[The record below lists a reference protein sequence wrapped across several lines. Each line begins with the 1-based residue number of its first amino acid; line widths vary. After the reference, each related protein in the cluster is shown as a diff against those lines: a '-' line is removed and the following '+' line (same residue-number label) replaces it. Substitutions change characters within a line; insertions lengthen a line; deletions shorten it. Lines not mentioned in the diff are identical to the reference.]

1 MGNSIRKN
9 IELSYL
15 CIQLIP
21 YEKRV
26 KLFKDYTIET
36 DYIIN
41 SLKYFNIIDEVTT
54 RREIKKMIYDSEII
68 LETKKKIHKYLLDNN
83 INIKDITF
91 QKLKEHFKDI
101 NEYILYRAF
110 LYNKYIPSRKTFTC
124 EPDKLN
130 FKKILKNLFILDEET
145 SKKYTN
151 EQLCRWFGKIEDDN
165 EIIDILGLTVDKD
178 KNEKKKEKEINIDIE
193 EIEEQIKKDKKK
205 EITIDIEKNK
215 EEKKDENK
223 EKKCGPRN
231 TKNNPAYT
239 RNEILEIILKNIGK
253 LNLSRSSVMKMN
265 KENLC
270 IYLEKLKGLD
280 KEKLNKEKLDKEH
293 LSPNIDEFLIQD
305 LEKDKIKNCYEAY
318 VSDVVLKDYQIR
330 VAKHMLKHR
339 GLLAIH
345 GTGTGKTLTAVAS
358 MNCIMKNYPKMN
370 VIIITPTSLI
380 SNFKKE
386 MKKFGLNIDKP
397 ELRDRI
403 RFYSFKEFV
412 IDIHTNKKNFNICKE
427 NFVIIDEA
435 HNLRNLESKNKGSD
449 SSKFKKSPPGINSAT
464 ILQCIKSASKV
475 LLLTATPL
483 QNRISDI
490 DSLIAMI
497 DGTDV
502 EHLPE
507 DYTIY
512 DIEKKFK
519 CKISINP
526 GNKKGSDYPIRIDK
540 PKEETTFVMSP
551 EYYKGYYDVQEKTGE
566 SFEKYGEK
574 SNMFYN
580 IVRRASL
587 SLDDEKSP
595 KVQWTFN
602 KVKEEYNNNRKSVIY
617 TAWKESGVFKVR
629 KLLDMA
635 KIPYGIISG
644 ELTKNQ
650 RDMMRDAFNND
661 KIKIL
666 IITKAGG
673 EGLDLKGANNVI
685 LMEPNWNKE
694 MDEQIIGRAIRYRSH
709 AHLPENLRYTNVY
722 KLYMTKPVKKF
733 KDDKLPSADE
743 ILYKISYEKKEPVIS
758 EFMKLL
764 EKYSIEK
771 VNCDKCCTVKKLN
784 NKSITDSEFFE
795 YYKLKKSDKKEINK
809 DKKETKEKKSKKEYI
824 PPSDMEETYLYNL
837 KKKVKSSKSKLQK
850 LISKF

>member
-1 MGNSIRKN
+1 
-9 IELSYL
+9 
-15 CIQLIP
+15 
-21 YEKRV
+21 
-26 KLFKDYTIET
+26 
-36 DYIIN
+36 
-41 SLKYFNIIDEVTT
+41 
-54 RREIKKMIYDSEII
+54 
-68 LETKKKIHKYLLDNN
+68 
-83 INIKDITF
+83 
-91 QKLKEHFKDI
+91 
-101 NEYILYRAF
+101 
-110 LYNKYIPSRKTFTC
+110 
-124 EPDKLN
+124 
-130 FKKILKNLFILDEET
+130 
-145 SKKYTN
+145 
-151 EQLCRWFGKIEDDN
+151 
-165 EIIDILGLTVDKD
+165 
-178 KNEKKKEKEINIDIE
+178 
-193 EIEEQIKKDKKK
+193 
-205 EITIDIEKNK
+205 
-215 EEKKDENK
+215 
-223 EKKCGPRN
+223 
-231 TKNNPAYT
+231 
-239 RNEILEIILKNIGK
+239 
-253 LNLSRSSVMKMN
+253 
-265 KENLC
+265 
-270 IYLEKLKGLD
+270 
-280 KEKLNKEKLDKEH
+280 
-293 LSPNIDEFLIQD
+293 
-305 LEKDKIKNCYEAY
+305 
-318 VSDVVLKDYQIR
+318 
-330 VAKHMLKHR
+330 MLKHR

-358 MNCIMKNYPKMN
+358 MNCIMKNYPNMN

-397 ELRDRI
+397 ELRNRI
-403 RFYSFKEFV
+403 KFYSFKEFV
-412 IDIHTNKKNFNICKE
+412 IDIHTNQKNFNICKE
-427 NFVIIDEA
+427 SFVIIDEA
-435 HNLRNLESKNKGSD
+435 HNLRNLESKKEGSD
-449 SSKFKKSPPGINSAT
+449 LSKLKKSPPGINAAT

-507 DYTIY
+507 GYNNY

-540 PKEETTFVMSP
+540 PKEETTFIMSP
-551 EYYKGYYDVQEKTGE
+551 DYYKSYYDVQEQTGK

-580 IVRRASL
+580 IVRRAAL

-602 KVKEEYNNNRKSVIY
+602 KVKEEYDNNKKSVIY

-635 KIPYGIISG
+635 KIPYGMITG

-650 RDMMRDAFNND
+650 RDIMRDAFNND

-666 IITKAGG
+666 IITRAGG
-673 EGLDLKGANNVI
+673 EGLDLKGTNNII

-694 MDEQIIGRAIRYRSH
+694 TDEQIIGRGIRYKSH
-709 AHLPENLRYTNVY
+709 SHLPENLRYTNVY
-722 KLYMTKPVKKF
+722 KLYMNKPNIKF
-733 KDDKLPSADE
+733 KEDKLPSADE
-743 ILYKISYEKKEPVIS
+743 ILYKISYEKKEPIIT
-758 EFMKLL
+758 EFIKLL
-764 EKYSIEK
+764 ENYSIEK

-795 YYKLKKSDKKEINK
+795 YYKLKKSDKKDK
-809 DKKETKEKKSKKEYI
+809 DKKEIDKDKKSKKEYK
-824 PPSDMEETYLYNL
+824 PPSDTEETYLYKL

-850 LISKF
+850 LISKFKK

>member
-41 SLKYFNIIDEVTT
+41 SLKYFNIIDKVTT
-54 RREIKKMIYDSEII
+54 RREINKMIDDSEII

-165 EIIDILGLTVDKD
+165 EIIDILGLTVDK
-178 KNEKKKEKEINIDIE
+178 NEKKKEKEISIDIE
-193 EIEEQIKKDKKK
+193 EIETLISEDKEIKKDKKK
-205 EITIDIEKNK
+205 ETIINIEKN
-215 EEKKDENK
+215 ED

-253 LNLSRSSVMKMN
+253 FNLSRSSVMKMN

-270 IYLEKLKGLD
+270 IYLDKLKGLD
-280 KEKLNKEKLDKEH
+280 KDKLNKEKLDKEH

-318 VSDVVLKDYQIR
+318 ASDVVLKDYQIR
-330 VAKHMLKHR
+330 VAKHMLTHR

-435 HNLRNLESKNKGSD
+435 HNLRNLESKKKGSD

-595 KVQWTFN
+595 KVKWTFN

-666 IITKAGG
+666 IITRAGG
-673 EGLDLKGANNVI
+673 EGLDLKGTNNVI

-694 MDEQIIGRAIRYRSH
+694 MDEQIIGRAIRYSSH
-709 AHLPENLRYTNVY
+709 AHLPEKLRYTNVY
-722 KLYMTKPVKKF
+722 KLYMNKPVKKF

-771 VNCDKCCTVKKLN
+771 VNCDKCCKVKKLN

-837 KKKVKSSKSKLQK
+837 KKKVKSSKSKLKK
-850 LISKF
+850 LMSKF